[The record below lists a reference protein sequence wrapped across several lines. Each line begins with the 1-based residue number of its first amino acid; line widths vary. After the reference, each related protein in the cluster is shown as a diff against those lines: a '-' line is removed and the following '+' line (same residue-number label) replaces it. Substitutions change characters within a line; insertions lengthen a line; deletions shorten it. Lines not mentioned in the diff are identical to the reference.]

1 MKLSHRQLLKLMID
15 DFASRM
21 KAETG
26 NMRYDVYDDLSQRLG
41 HKSSSTLRKWTGP
54 ESSAANAKMGFEDA
68 MVLMVAMNDFRL
80 IEYAREWM
88 IERRQEKKQLSLFSQ
103 PLREI

>member
-1 MKLSHRQLLKLMID
+1 
-15 DFASRM
+15 
-21 KAETG
+21 
-26 NMRYDVYDDLSQRLG
+26 
-41 HKSSSTLRKWTGP
+41 
-54 ESSAANAKMGFEDA
+54 MGFEDA